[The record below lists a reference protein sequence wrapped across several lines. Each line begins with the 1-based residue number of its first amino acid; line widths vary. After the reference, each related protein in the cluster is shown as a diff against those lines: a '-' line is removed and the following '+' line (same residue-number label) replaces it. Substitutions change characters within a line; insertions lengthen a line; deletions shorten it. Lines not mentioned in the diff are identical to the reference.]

1 MKCYKRVAIAT
12 LLVLQ
17 VIGAH
22 AIDGYDLW
30 LRMPMV
36 TDGAKVTIDNPQI
49 PETGNFDP
57 QFAPIAIS
65 RSELNTFL
73 HNTGRDV
80 HLAIDAKAPADD
92 GFTIKYG
99 ANRID
104 IKSAS
109 AVGVLYG
116 AYHLLRLQQT
126 GHLPKNGQTIKERPM
141 SKYRLLNHWDNLN
154 GTIERGFM
162 HVPMLQSVSTVP
174 FSTM

>member
-1 MKCYKRVAIAT
+1 MKFYKRVAIAT
-12 LLVLQ
+12 LFVLQ

-73 HNTGRDV
+73 HNTGCISCWCA
-80 HLAIDAKAPADD
+80 LWCLPPASSPAD
-92 GFTIKYG
+92 GT
-99 ANRID
+99 
-104 IKSAS
+104 SA
-109 AVGVLYG
+109 
-116 AYHLLRLQQT
+116 
-126 GHLPKNGQTIKERPM
+126 
-141 SKYRLLNHWDNLN
+141 
-154 GTIERGFM
+154 
-162 HVPMLQSVSTVP
+162 
-174 FSTM
+174 

>member
-1 MKCYKRVAIAT
+1 MKFYKRVAIAT

-36 TDGAKVTIDNPQI
+36 TNGAKVTIDNPQI

-92 GFTIKYG
+92 GFQQ
-99 ANRID
+99 NRE
-104 IKSAS
+104 
-109 AVGVLYG
+109 G
-116 AYHLLRLQQT
+116 
-126 GHLPKNGQTIKERPM
+126 
-141 SKYRLLNHWDNLN
+141 DNAGGGPCPLD
-154 GTIERGFM
+154 GGPGRR
-162 HVPMLQSVSTVP
+162 V
-174 FSTM
+174 